1 MSSRGHGSTVGQ
13 TRAKLAFVKVRLGR
27 VLSAEQTTLC
37 RNLYQ
42 SKDTHL
48 TFQSLEA
55 VKPDHGVPISDS
67 LQSGQSRLTI
77 PGPGIFVDRLLV
89 LTLSL
94 EPMPSVTATMALA
107 SVTLAL
113 IGSGY
118 V

>member
-1 MSSRGHGSTVGQ
+1 M
-13 TRAKLAFVKVRLGR
+13 
-27 VLSAEQTTLC
+27 LSAEQTTLC

-55 VKPDHGVPISDS
+55 VIAHYGEPIPDSFR
-67 LQSGQSRLTI
+67 SGQFRLTI
-77 PGPGIFVDRLLV
+77 PGAGTVVARLPV

-94 EPMPSVTATMALA
+94 ELMPSDTVTMALA
-107 SVTLAL
+107 AVSLAL